1 MKRLSQDTSFRS
13 PMGMLR
19 NINFAPRSGAA
30 SCSGMAAMPEDP
42 PATPVS
48 AGGAAARRASR
59 RLTIN

>member
-13 PMGMLR
+13 PMGVLR
-19 NINFAPRSGAA
+19 DIAFAPRNGIPAGSGVAA
-30 SCSGMAAMPEDP
+30 VPEDP

-59 RLTIN
+59 RLTIT